1 MENREVNAIT
11 FQEKCNAF
19 LKTLFIKPLESIEPN
34 WTNYQ
39 ELKKWAWPKVTK
51 DEIKTTIFTNSIK
64 KAAGPD
70 TISFL
75 IL

>member
-19 LKTLFIKPLESIEPN
+19 LKTLFIEPPESIEPN

-39 ELKKWAWPKVTK
+39 ELKKWAWPEVIK
-51 DEIKTTIFTNSIK
+51 DEIKTAIFTNSIK
-64 KAAGPD
+64 KAVELD
-70 TISFL
+70 IISFL